1 MKANKHI
8 CCIYEEN
15 MSEGGKKIIQES
27 NCIWIQYS
35 NSRISYACFVWQMI
49 HSDICQIHKITEI
62 KQNEERIGE
71 IGDVWTETEMERDGD
86 RESGRERAQNRERE
100 S

>member
-1 MKANKHI
+1 
-8 CCIYEEN
+8 
-15 MSEGGKKIIQES
+15 
-27 NCIWIQYS
+27 
-35 NSRISYACFVWQMI
+35 MI